1 MSEPKRILLVDD
13 QATFAKAIEIALADT
28 GCEIQ
33 SVTDPELGLQK
44 ALSETWDLLL
54 LDMHMP
60 VMNGVEFLH
69 HLREA
74 GCQIRTVV
82 MSSDSSLTPVQD
94 IEPYHVEAFVL
105 KPIQLHDFSDL
116 LEKLIGL
123 SLFPKGNERTANDTP

>member
-1 MSEPKRILLVDD
+1 MPSSKRILMIDD

-28 GCEIQ
+28 GCEFQ
-33 SVTDPELGLQK
+33 SITDPELGLKK

-60 VMNGVEFLH
+60 VMDGVEFLH
-69 HLREA
+69 RLREA
-74 GCQIRTVV
+74 GNQTRTVI
-82 MSSDSSLTPVQD
+82 MTSDSSLMPVQD
-94 IEPYHVEAFVL
+94 IAPYHVEAFVL

-123 SLFPKGNERTANDTP
+123 SLFPKGHEKA

>member
-1 MSEPKRILLVDD
+1 MQKPKRILLVDD

-44 ALSETWDLLL
+44 ALSESWDLLL

-60 VMNGVEFLH
+60 VMDGVEFLH

-74 GCQIRTVV
+74 SCQIRTVV
-82 MSSDSSLTPVQD
+82 MTSDSSLTPIQD
-94 IEPYHVEAFVL
+94 IVPYHIEAFVL

-116 LEKLIGL
+116 LEKLIGI
-123 SLFPKGNERTANDTP
+123 SLFPKSNESTANDSP